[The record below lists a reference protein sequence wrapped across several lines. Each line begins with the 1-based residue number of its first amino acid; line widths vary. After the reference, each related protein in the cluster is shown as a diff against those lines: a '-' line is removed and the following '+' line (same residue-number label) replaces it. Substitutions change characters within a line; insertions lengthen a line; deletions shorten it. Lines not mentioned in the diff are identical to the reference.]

1 MLILYSSFLSNEQVY
16 FFFFQMNEFLVI
28 LKFKKH
34 QNICYSKVVF
44 LKCLKKRKN
53 ADFYLL
59 LQFHKSL
66 FCRFGTTGVNKKWHF
81 FLVLTKDSKN
91 KEKVWKVQILLSSNA
106 AHHLMRPRLV

>member
-16 FFFFQMNEFLVI
+16 FFFFQMNEFLII

-34 QNICYSKVVF
+34 QNICSSKVVF
-44 LKCLKKRKN
+44 LKCLKKQKN

-59 LQFHKSL
+59 LQFNKGL
-66 FCRFGTTGVNKKWHF
+66 FCRFGTTGVSKKWHF
-81 FLVLTKDSKN
+81 FLVLTKDSNN

-106 AHHLMRPRLV
+106 AHH